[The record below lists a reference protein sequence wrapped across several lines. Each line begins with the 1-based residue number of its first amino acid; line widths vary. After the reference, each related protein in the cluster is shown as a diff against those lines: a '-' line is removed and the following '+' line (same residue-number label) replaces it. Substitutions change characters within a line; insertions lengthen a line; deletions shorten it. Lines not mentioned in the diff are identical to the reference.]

1 MNNNYLTECKQL
13 LQAFELTQAHL
24 LRFELNTAVEEFR
37 LEIAHFSELFIDMSA
52 SLSENKSFSGRH
64 RLLLQKQTE
73 RLLIYLKE
81 LHGSLYE
88 LTDKKKPDGLKLI
101 HIFERQYKF
110 KTILKNHLNDF
121 TEPAKI

>member
-1 MNNNYLTECKQL
+1 MNSNYLAECKQL
-13 LQAFELTQAHL
+13 LQAFEITQAEL
-24 LRFELNTAVEEFR
+24 LRFNLENAVGEFR

-52 SLSENKSFSGRH
+52 SLKENKSFNDRQ
-64 RLLLQKQTE
+64 RLLLKKQTE

-81 LHGSLYE
+81 LAGSLYE
-88 LTDKKKPDGLKLI
+88 LTDKNKHDGLQLI

-121 TEPAKI
+121 TKPAKS